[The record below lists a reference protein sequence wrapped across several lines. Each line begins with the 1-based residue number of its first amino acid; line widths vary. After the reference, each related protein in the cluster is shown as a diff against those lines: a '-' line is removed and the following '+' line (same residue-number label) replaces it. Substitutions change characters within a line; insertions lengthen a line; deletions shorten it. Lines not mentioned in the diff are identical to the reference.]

1 MQLETCSNHNFLN
14 EIEMKGRSWLTL
26 TEQVFSKIGDETLPQ
41 FREVRRALLC
51 TLSKFVF

>member
-1 MQLETCSNHNFLN
+1 
-14 EIEMKGRSWLTL
+14 MKGRSWLTL